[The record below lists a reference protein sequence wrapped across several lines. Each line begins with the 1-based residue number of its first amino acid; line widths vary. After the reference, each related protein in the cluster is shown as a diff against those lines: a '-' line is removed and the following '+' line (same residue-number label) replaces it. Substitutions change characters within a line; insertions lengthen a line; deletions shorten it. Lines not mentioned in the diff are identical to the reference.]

1 MNVKEHAQAF
11 AVSSAS
17 PQLTRKAFAV
27 SSASRA
33 ALAFTTMALIFVGAA
48 VVAFS
53 ASDSTSNARG
63 FLDEIT
69 HAKDSNSSICDNTV
83 VQHSGYFKLTTGKLP
98 KN

>member
-1 MNVKEHAQAF
+1 
-11 AVSSAS
+11 
-17 PQLTRKAFAV
+17 
-27 SSASRA
+27 
-33 ALAFTTMALIFVGAA
+33 MALIYVGAA

-53 ASDSTSNARG
+53 ASDSTSNARGFLDEITHAKDSNSNARG

-98 KN
+98 KNYFYWYVARSGAIRRKFSPFL

>member
-1 MNVKEHAQAF
+1 
-11 AVSSAS
+11 
-17 PQLTRKAFAV
+17 
-27 SSASRA
+27 
-33 ALAFTTMALIFVGAA
+33 MALIFVGAA

-98 KN
+98 KKYAARRSGLRALRRKFSPFL

>member
-1 MNVKEHAQAF
+1 MLSDRKQRAVNVKEHAHADEH
-11 AVSSAS
+11 AS
-17 PQLTRKAFAV
+17 VRRVVGL
-27 SSASRA
+27 SA

>member
-1 MNVKEHAQAF
+1 
-11 AVSSAS
+11 
-17 PQLTRKAFAV
+17 
-27 SSASRA
+27 
-33 ALAFTTMALIFVGAA
+33 MALIYVGAA

-98 KN
+98 KNYFCKPRHSLPPAAALRGRV

>member
-1 MNVKEHAQAF
+1 
-11 AVSSAS
+11 
-17 PQLTRKAFAV
+17 
-27 SSASRA
+27 
-33 ALAFTTMALIFVGAA
+33 MALIYVGAA

-83 VQHSGYFKLTTGKLP
+83 QHSGYFKLTTGKLP